1 MEEYFAR
8 PFSLHQGWSAVDS
21 SKELYKFWKQCWGS
35 NRPSEFLTHADLAPK
50 YMSIED
56 ISSTAPESVQL
67 FPTSILN
74 SPPGRSLIRAEYT
87 SLYDWLSNYHNDSV
101 FSRRRQAAI
110 ITGHPGIGKSVF
122 RVFILYQ
129 RCLAKKPTLFYDTAG
144 RKLYL
149 FYQDGVAMHKANDD
163 LDLGQFTRET
173 WLLMDALDELTIPS
187 LLWEGEEK
195 QPRIILTASPT
206 SCTKWS
212 TTWVE
217 NQPVDVVKVF
227 MKGWTDDEL
236 RYGCALYKIPWSDLR
251 KRRRGVGAVPRNLF
265 RDNHEQLA
273 TMSEAAV
280 YSLSNNEIEHLLT
293 SSYPNLPHEIIY
305 DNRTNPDPRTLP
317 AKFILSSRVA
327 GALRTRLLQ
336 MDRSKRLSLFSR
348 LYGVLVKELTNVL
361 YEIYVLDRLAED
373 VVTDLELF
381 PCPEDSKT
389 IVEGKNH
396 DADLGPNHNELL
408 QSPTATTFRIVGVS
422 AYDLHRKS
430 RIAIQPEI
438 LYVPLSID
446 VGKTG
451 HVAFYLDS
459 FGPSNV
465 LRLLRITTTVEPETL
480 PEMVIRDM
488 KERIMGLPPEEDW
501 EMIYIRPYKVE
512 PASVPC
518 ARFGKVSCMC
528 CYFPADFVVL

>member
-1 MEEYFAR
+1 MGEYFAR

-21 SKELYKFWKQCWGS
+21 SKEPYKFWKQCWGS
-35 NRPSEFLTHADLAPK
+35 NRPSESLTHADLAPK

-56 ISSTAPESVQL
+56 ISTSTPESIQL

-74 SPPGRSLIRAEYT
+74 IPPGRSLILAEYI

-101 FSRRRQAAI
+101 FSRRRQAI
-110 ITGHPGIGKSVF
+110 VVTGHPGI
-122 RVFILYQ
+122 
-129 RCLAKKPTLFYDTAG
+129 AKKPTLFYDTAG

-173 WLLMDALDELTIPS
+173 WLLMDALDELPIPS

-212 TTWVE
+212 RTWAE
-217 NQPVDVVKVF
+217 NQLDVVKVF

-236 RYGCALYKIPWSDLR
+236 RYG
-251 KRRRGVGAVPRNLF
+251 RRRGVGAVPRNLF

-280 YSLSNNEIEHLLT
+280 YSLSNDEIEHLLT

-305 DNRTNPDPRTLP
+305 ESRTDPDPRALP
-317 AKFILSSRVA
+317 AKFILSPRVA

-336 MDRSKRLSLFSR
+336 MDRSKRLSLFNR
-348 LYGVLVKELTNVL
+348 LYGVLVKELTSVL

-373 VVTDLELF
+373 VTDLELF
-381 PCPEDSKT
+381 PMGRYSEDSKT
-389 IVEGKNH
+389 SVKEKNP
-396 DADLGPNHNELL
+396 DADLGPLRSL
-408 QSPTATTFRIVGVS
+408 PPQSPMATTFRIVGVC
-422 AYDLHRKS
+422 AYHLHWKS
-430 RIAIQPEI
+430 RISIQPEI

-446 VGKTG
+446 VGETA

-465 LRLLRITTTVEPETL
+465 LRLLRITSTVEPEPL
-480 PEMVIRDM
+480 PETVIRDM
-488 KERIMGLPPEEDW
+488 KERMMGLPPEEDW
-501 EMIYIRPYKVE
+501 EIIYIGPYAVE
-512 PASVPC
+512 LASVPC
-518 ARFGKVSCMC
+518 ARFGKISLHRKEV
-528 CYFPADFVVL
+528 